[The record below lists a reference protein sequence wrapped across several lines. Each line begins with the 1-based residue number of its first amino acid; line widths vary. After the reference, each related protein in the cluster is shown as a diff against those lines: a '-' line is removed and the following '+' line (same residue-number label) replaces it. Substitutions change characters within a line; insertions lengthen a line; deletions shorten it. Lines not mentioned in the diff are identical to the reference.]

1 MFKGNMHPARRA
13 FRKVLLGLLGVS
25 FVMLVFVVGLRIH
38 YRDGH
43 IDGPMQT
50 ALFEYDV
57 LQHKARAWVG
67 DDKEDMVIINSLLQL
82 SIFSHIYAD
91 AGLEMLDDKAKEGY
105 PPAIE
110 RQAEIY
116 AYLNPESVQAP

>member
-1 MFKGNMHPARRA
+1 MLKGNMHPARRA
-13 FRKVLLGLLGVS
+13 FRKVLLGLLGAS
-25 FVMLVFVVGLRIH
+25 FVMLIFVVGLRIH

-57 LQHKARAWVG
+57 LQHKAQILFG
-67 DDKEDMVIINSLLQL
+67 DDAEDMAVINSIIQL
-82 SIFSHIYAD
+82 SFFSPIYAE
-91 AGLEMLDDKAKEGY
+91 AGLKMLDDKAKEGY
-105 PPAIE
+105 APAVE

-116 AYLNPESVQAP
+116 AKLNLEPVQAP